1 MNGSTTEIDAKLTA
15 LLDQVAEANRLAIE
29 GLTKDQLVSVLVQAV
44 KSGDFVRYLGPG
56 TRQCVV
62 YLPWHEADRWRGE
75 FFSLLN
81 AVSAL
86 AEDEPLDLSRIS
98 YPLALTRLA
107 DRIEALKKP

>member
-1 MNGSTTEIDAKLTA
+1 MNWSTTEIDAKLTA

-62 YLPWHEADRWRGE
+62 YMPWQEAEFWRTKYYTL
-75 FFSLLN
+75 FNAINDLANNQSLS
-81 AVSAL
+81 VGV
-86 AEDEPLDLSRIS
+86 D
-98 YPLALTRLA
+98 YPYALTRLA
-107 DRIEALKKP
+107 ARLKP